1 MMRGLPLLL
10 VALALAGCGGADDS
24 TPSAD
29 EARQL
34 NEAAN
39 ATDINA
45 TAPAADANA
54 SFGDNGS
61 VWQ

>member
-1 MMRGLPLLL
+1 MTRRLPLLL
-10 VALALAGCGGADDS
+10 IALALAGCGGAHDDA
-24 TPSAD
+24 PSAD

-34 NEAAN
+34 NEAAA
-39 ATDINA
+39 ATDI
-45 TAPAADANA
+45 NA

>member
-10 VALALAGCGGADDS
+10 LLALAGCQSGDDS
-24 TPSAD
+24 GSSAD

-34 NEAAN
+34 NAAAA

-45 TAPAADANA
+45 ANA
-54 SFGDNGS
+54 P
-61 VWQ
+61 Q

>member
-1 MMRGLPLLL
+1 MMRALPLLL
-10 VALALAGCGGADDS
+10 IALTLAGCGGPDDNA
-24 TPSAD
+24 PSAD

-34 NEAAN
+34 NEAAA
-39 ATDINA
+39 ATDI
-45 TAPAADANA
+45 NA

>member
-1 MMRGLPLLL
+1 MRGLPLLL
-10 VALALAGCGGADDS
+10 LLALAACGQTADESGA
-24 TPSAD
+24 SAD

-34 NEAAN
+34 NEAAA
-39 ATDINA
+39 ATDV
-45 TAPAADANA
+45 NA

>member
-1 MMRGLPLLL
+1 MMRALPLLL
-10 VALALAGCGGADDS
+10 IALALAGCGGPDENV
-24 TPSAD
+24 PSAD

-34 NEAAN
+34 NEAAA
-39 ATDINA
+39 ATDI
-45 TAPAADANA
+45 NA